1 MAQRRKRRTVAKP
14 DKKRRWLLIPKLLLL
29 LACVGLVLFIG
40 AIFVMEAELRRIG
53 LFGPEGINE
62 PTQSEMV
69 PADAAGAGHNAATV
83 AEEVTQDE
91 RRQLEAILQKQ
102 SEDGA

>member
-1 MAQRRKRRTVAKP
+1 MAQRRKSRTVAKP
-14 DKKRRWLLIPKLLLL
+14 HKKRRWLLIPKLLLL
-29 LACVGLVLFIG
+29 LACVGLVVFIG

-53 LFGPEGINE
+53 LFGPEGMNE
-62 PTQSEMV
+62 PTQSATV
-69 PADAAGAGHNAATV
+69 PAGAAGASHNAANV

>member
-29 LACVGLVLFIG
+29 LACVGLVMFIG